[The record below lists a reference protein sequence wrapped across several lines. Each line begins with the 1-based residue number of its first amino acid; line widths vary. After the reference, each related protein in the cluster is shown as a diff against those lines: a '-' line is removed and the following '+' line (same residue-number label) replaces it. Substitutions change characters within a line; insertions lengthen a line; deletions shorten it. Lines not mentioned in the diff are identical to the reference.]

1 MGIHQREK
9 KKTKAEVYKGGIKDK
24 KESNVRVSAAQ
35 TKNESSEKNVS
46 DAVEE
51 TNNTEDTQS
60 SDDTVTDDTVTDANI
75 SIIQTEQNE
84 NDEKEG
90 SSQKDQQNLKDKA
103 GRHENE
109 LSNKIVPVSQNEV
122 TEKLEKEI
130 KLTIEKEE
138 ANLKGKLGIPDGET
152 EQTYNNGSVNTER
165 KVSDALKEPKT
176 AENSGGCSENTE
188 TDVNFTCVQKE
199 LNKKNKT
206 LDAPQ
211 NTNKQQKNIEETGGS
226 QGNKA
231 SDEKIPKNKTTTD
244 QNETKENEDK
254 DNKI

>member
-9 KKTKAEVYKGGIKDK
+9 KKTKAEVYKGGIKDE

-35 TKNESSEKNVS
+35 TKKESSEKNVS

-60 SDDTVTDDTVTDANI
+60 SDDTVTDANI

-84 NDEKEG
+84 NDDKEG

-138 ANLKGKLGIPDGET
+138 ANLKGKLEIPDGET

-206 LDAPQ
+206 LDAP
-211 NTNKQQKNIEETGGS
+211 
-226 QGNKA
+226 
-231 SDEKIPKNKTTTD
+231 
-244 QNETKENEDK
+244 
-254 DNKI
+254 